1 MFSCKDVATHASD
14 YLEGALPWHVTLR
27 LRAHVL
33 MCEGCRHMVRQL
45 RLVSSALGQLGFAAD
60 TPPARARHWPER
72 AVSALAGAA
81 AVVAVWLL
89 PGFTGIEQQLY
100 AHAVDRHAH
109 AGTVLDA
116 EAVAGT
122 LAAIGARLTGDL
134 PGVVFA
140 DRCPFR
146 GHFIAHLLLHTPHG
160 LVTVMLV
167 PDRARNED
175 FTRRGYSGHLEP
187 LGAGTLAV
195 LGPDPEG
202 VRLAAAQVRA
212 AVRWHG

>member
-1 MFSCKDVATHASD
+1 MFSCKDVTTHASD
-14 YLEGALPWHVTLR
+14 YLEGTLPWQATLR
-27 LRAHVL
+27 LRAHL
-33 MCEGCRHMVRQL
+33 LICDGCRRMVRQM
-45 RLVSSALGQLGFAAD
+45 RLISGALGQLGLARDAV
-60 TPPARARHWPER
+60 PARARRWPEL
-72 AVSALAGAA
+72 AVGALAGAA
-81 AVVAVWLL
+81 AVLAVWLL

-109 AGTVLDA
+109 AGAVLDT

-134 PGVVFA
+134 PDVVFA
-140 DRCPFR
+140 DRCAFR
-146 GHFIAHLLLHTPHG
+146 GHFIAHLLVRTPRG

-167 PDRARNED
+167 PDKAGKED
-175 FTRRGYSGHLEP
+175 FTRRGHTGHLEP
-187 LGAGTLAV
+187 LGAGMLAV